1 MRVVKRFLIF
11 LIIPFSLVFFS
22 GCSNSS
28 EWNAIQQGKEL
39 KIAILVPSS
48 NYEGKSS
55 FISGIKLAIENAKGK
70 GYKVSYKVFS
80 DDDNFDKGVALA
92 KEIINNKDYQMAF
105 SFQNMDT
112 FDTVA
117 KLFEEAHKPL
127 FSIEG
132 ADDATM
138 KKQNKYIFNL
148 QTSAENFG
156 KAAGR
161 YAVKK
166 GYKKI
171 AIAHSEYSFEYNFVE
186 GFNDSVDE
194 DSSVKVVD
202 IVAGPYKE
210 QELEEIFDRWS
221 TLGTDAIVLSF
232 SDVSWGIK
240 LISLIKSKY
249 PNIAIVTDPYF
260 NDKSLYKGY
269 EKYLEGA
276 VMPSNYPLGSS
287 DKLEKFYTEH
297 KSNLNVSSIPLA
309 AQGYDLVNMIV
320 LKMQNNSSVE
330 EFIDAMKTNEGYEGV
345 AAIKFN
351 SKGDFEDEPD
361 YLIIKNGE
369 LEKLSI

>member
-156 KAAGR
+156 KANTILLKDLMIQWTR
-161 YAVKK
+161 
-166 GYKKI
+166 
-171 AIAHSEYSFEYNFVE
+171 
-186 GFNDSVDE
+186 
-194 DSSVKVVD
+194 
-202 IVAGPYKE
+202 IV
-210 QELEEIFDRWS
+210 R
-221 TLGTDAIVLSF
+221 
-232 SDVSWGIK
+232 
-240 LISLIKSKY
+240 
-249 PNIAIVTDPYF
+249 
-260 NDKSLYKGY
+260 
-269 EKYLEGA
+269 
-276 VMPSNYPLGSS
+276 
-287 DKLEKFYTEH
+287 
-297 KSNLNVSSIPLA
+297 
-309 AQGYDLVNMIV
+309 
-320 LKMQNNSSVE
+320 
-330 EFIDAMKTNEGYEGV
+330 
-345 AAIKFN
+345 
-351 SKGDFEDEPD
+351 
-361 YLIIKNGE
+361 
-369 LEKLSI
+369 